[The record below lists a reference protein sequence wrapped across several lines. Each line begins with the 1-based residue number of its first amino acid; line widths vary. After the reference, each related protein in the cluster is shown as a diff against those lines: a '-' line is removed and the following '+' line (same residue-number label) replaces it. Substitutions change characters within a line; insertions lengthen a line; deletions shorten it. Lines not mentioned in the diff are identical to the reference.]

1 MPIEPTPTRWRLDGA
16 DLTVPQDLVGVGA
29 DLEPGT
35 LLTAYRHGMFPMG
48 TGHGGRPPMGWWC
61 PVRRGVLLAG
71 DHHVQ
76 RSLRRARSRF
86 RISWDTDFA
95 QVVRACAD
103 PRRSGAWITR
113 EISEAYGRLHRL
125 GWAHSVEVWDDE
137 GLAGGLYGVGI
148 GGLFAGESMFH
159 RATDAG
165 KVALWALAEVV
176 FADGDPRRL
185 IDVQWQTAHLRT
197 QGVREIPR
205 ADYLRRLSEALAAP
219 APEAWTGG
227 EGPS

>member
-1 MPIEPTPTRWRLDGA
+1 MPIEPTPTRWHLEGA

-35 LLTAYRHGMFPMG
+35 VLAAYRHGMFPMG
-48 TGHGGRPPMGWWC
+48 TGRGGRPPMGWWC
-61 PVRRGVLLAG
+61 PVRRGVLRPG

-76 RSLRRARSRF
+76 RSLRRARDRF
-86 RISWDTDFA
+86 RVCIDTDFA
-95 QVVRACAD
+95 GVVDACAD
-103 PRRSGAWITR
+103 PARSGAWITR
-113 EISEAYGRLHRL
+113 EVAQAYGRLHRL
-125 GWAHSVEVWDDE
+125 GWAHSVEAWDED
-137 GLAGGLYGVGI
+137 GLAGGLYGVAI

-165 KVALWALAEVV
+165 KVALWALTDAV

-185 IDVQWQTAHLRT
+185 IDVQWQTPHLRT

-205 ADYLRRLSEALAAP
+205 GDYLRLLRDALGAP
-219 APEAWTGG
+219 LPKVWRVGDAHR
-227 EGPS
+227 